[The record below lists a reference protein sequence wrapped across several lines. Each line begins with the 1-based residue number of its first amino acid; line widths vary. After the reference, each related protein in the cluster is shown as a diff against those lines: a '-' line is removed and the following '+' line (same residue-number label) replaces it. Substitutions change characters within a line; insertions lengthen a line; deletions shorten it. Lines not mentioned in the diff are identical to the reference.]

1 MKRQTISTDEKFD
14 EYVKTLHDDNPD
26 ISKAMCIRLAIKY
39 CALNHIDFFNM
50 SRPVD
55 IVTPMAVQ
63 ARKEKV
69 PKEDWCRSFGGEVK
83 DGVCQIYKYETL
95 ITGHVSKQFRTIPIS
110 AFPMDRDEFRKS
122 VIGHY
127 DTLEDADAAWK
138 NKPID

>member
-1 MKRQTISTDEKFD
+1 MNKTYINTNERFD
-14 EYVKTLHDDNPD
+14 EDITRLQALNPD
-26 ISKAMCIRLAIKY
+26 FDKSTLIRFAVRLAANTGAILGMTNN
-39 CALNHIDFFNM
+39 AIE
-50 SRPVD
+50 

-95 ITGHVSKQFRTIPIS
+95 VTGHVSKQFRTIPMS
-110 AFPMDRDEFRKS
+110 AFPIDRDEFRKS

-138 NKPID
+138 AKPID

>member
-1 MKRQTISTDEKFD
+1 MKTQTISVDEKFN
-14 EYVKTLHDDNPD
+14 EYVNQIHDNNPD
-26 ISKAMCIRLAIKY
+26 LSKAMCIRLAIKY
-39 CALNHIDFFNM
+39 CATQYIDFFAM
-50 SRPVD
+50 ASQVAV
-55 IVTPMAVQ
+55 ITPMAVQ

-138 NKPID
+138 DKPID